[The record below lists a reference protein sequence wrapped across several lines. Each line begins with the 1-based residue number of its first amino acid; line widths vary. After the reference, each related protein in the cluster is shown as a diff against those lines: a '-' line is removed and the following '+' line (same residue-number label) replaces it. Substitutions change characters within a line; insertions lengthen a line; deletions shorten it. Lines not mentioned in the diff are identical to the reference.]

1 MTWREAWYVFFRTFR
16 SLLPKA
22 ALFVLATGLI
32 VVLPTF
38 LLVGPTVAALAL
50 VACTVAGIVWGG
62 FRFRRPRPTKRGTVA
77 TVVALAFLS
86 STTALPLAADP
97 NPNPGPTVDDYLVLC
112 LTPQECG
119 DDPDNCPEGCS
130 FGEQLKAYSTCALCF
145 AADLTCIG
153 SAWAAWTL
161 PWTPPQPKLAAIIV
175 AIGSCLAVYPAC
187 IICAIDAWE
196 CNLLGMAERAERAIE
211 EAQEWIDKLREIADT
226 ICEWFVDECDIV
238 PV

>member
-1 MTWREAWYVFFRTFR
+1 MTWREAWCVFFRTFR

-38 LLVGPTVAALAL
+38 LLAGPTVAALAL
-50 VACTVAGIVWGG
+50 VACTVVGIMWGG
-62 FRFRRPRPTKRGTVA
+62 YRLRRSTKRGTVA
-77 TVVALAFLS
+77 MVVAVTFLS
-86 STTALPLAADP
+86 STTAVPLVANA
-97 NPNPGPTVDDYLVLC
+97 NPAPGPTVDDYLVLC
-112 LTPQECG
+112 PTPQECADHA
-119 DDPDNCPEGCS
+119 DDCPEGCG
-130 FGEQLKAYSTCALCF
+130 FGEKLKAYSVCALCF

-161 PWTPPQPKLAAIIV
+161 PWTSPQPKLAAIIV

-196 CNLLGMAERAERAIE
+196 CNLFGMAERAERAID